1 MNRRRW
7 GLSTELILWHSFA
20 LVMVCLGIGII
31 SHYFVLRP
39 IRERLPQEARVF
51 AAAIA
56 EQVLEPLWYLDTDR
70 IADLLERQKVYPAVL
85 GMRVENQFG
94 DVLAAW
100 QQEENVSSGIS
111 VKRPVYYRGERI
123 GMVYVT
129 WSMQPLHILQSGL
142 WPALFAITIFGIVA
156 QLLLTLWLIHRFLRT
171 PLHSVVDSLRKVA
184 DGHFDL
190 QIPMARHQEL
200 RMLLH
205 EARRMASRIRERTVS
220 LHNEIAE
227 RQRIA
232 AELITHKEELELQV
246 RQRTQA
252 LGQANEAL
260 RREIEQRKQA
270 QQAIIEVSTHEQ
282 QGIGQDLHDTLV
294 QEIVGARYLF
304 AAIEKS
310 FVKAVPACADQ
321 TRQMSATLQEILE
334 HVRMLAH
341 GMMVVDL
348 REGGLPEALRQ
359 YAERTSGLFPISC
372 VLKHADQG
380 FPEVNATVS
389 VQLYY
394 IAREAV
400 NNAIRHGKAMHI
412 RITLGKEGGCPVM
425 KVTDNGKGFVRRNDS
440 NGMGLRIMQNRAESI
455 DAAFS
460 LWSKPH
466 LGTCIRCVL
475 THLSS

>member
-1 MNRRRW
+1 
-7 GLSTELILWHSFA
+7 
-20 LVMVCLGIGII
+20 
-31 SHYFVLRP
+31 
-39 IRERLPQEARVF
+39 
-51 AAAIA
+51 
-56 EQVLEPLWYLDTDR
+56 
-70 IADLLERQKVYPAVL
+70 
-85 GMRVENQFG
+85 
-94 DVLAAW
+94 
-100 QQEENVSSGIS
+100 
-111 VKRPVYYRGERI
+111 
-123 GMVYVT
+123 VT
-129 WSMQPLHILQSGL
+129 WSMQPLHALQSGL
-142 WPALFAITIFGIVA
+142 WPALFAITIFGIVV
-156 QLLLTLWLIHRFLRT
+156 QLLLTLWLIHRFLRA
-171 PLHSVVDSLRKVA
+171 PLHTVVDRLRQVA

-190 QIPMARHQEL
+190 HIPMARHQEL

-205 EARRMASRIRERTVS
+205 EARRMAARIQERTVS
-220 LHNEIAE
+220 LHNEISE

-246 RQRTQA
+246 LQRTEA

-282 QGIGQDLHDTLV
+282 QRIGQDLHDTLV

-304 AAIEKS
+304 AAMEKY

-359 YAERTSGLFPISC
+359 YAEKTSDLFPISC
-372 VLKHADQG
+372 VFKHADQG

-400 NNAIRHGKAMHI
+400 NNAIRHGKATHI
-412 RITLGKEGGCPVM
+412 RITLGKEDGCPVM
-425 KVTDNGKGFVRRNDS
+425 KVTDNGKGFVRNDS

-460 LWSKPH
+460 IWSKPH
-466 LGTCIRCVL
+466 VGTCIRCVL